1 MGASQ
6 HMVTLLQRHPGAV
19 HDEGLDQ
26 YHHLAGIVR
35 PATRFGQRQWHMVAG
50 AAFAA
55 AGTAET

>member
-1 MGASQ
+1 
-6 HMVTLLQRHPGAV
+6 MVTLLQRHAGAV